1 MICGE
6 SVCGNRNKKNQ
17 NIAHIV
23 HRMVWMKLRADG
35 KEEKKT
41 RVREWM
47 ELTQPQSV
55 FVVRSVQNK
64 KKPLFAPSLH
74 EIGRVCSPANLHRTN
89 LHLTRVAEFQEL
101 KIHRY
106 THIQA
111 RLCLESAI
119 FRGYILMIN
128 TLIKYVQSQNEMR
141 PCHANAHSSVSST
154 VVDGWTLSVSEHTH
168 RHTHTEQSEWK

>member
-1 MICGE
+1 MWLWF
-6 SVCGNRNKKNQ
+6 VAR
-17 NIAHIV
+17 
-23 HRMVWMKLRADG
+23 
-35 KEEKKT
+35 
-41 RVREWM
+41 
-47 ELTQPQSV
+47 V
-55 FVVRSVQNK
+55 FVGIAIRRKKKQESENEWNWHSRSRSLLLEVCKTK
-64 KKPLFAPSLH
+64 KKPLFASSLH
-74 EIGRVCSPANLHRTN
+74 QFGRVCSPTNLHRTN